1 MKKNIKGAINYS
13 LVKNNN
19 IPFDWDD
26 SIRDDRNP
34 PEVIGNAYN
43 I

>member
-1 MKKNIKGAINYS
+1 MKKNIKGAINYN
-13 LVKNNN
+13 LFKNN

-26 SIRDDRNP
+26 SIRDDRPP
-34 PEVIGNAYN
+34 PEVIENAYN